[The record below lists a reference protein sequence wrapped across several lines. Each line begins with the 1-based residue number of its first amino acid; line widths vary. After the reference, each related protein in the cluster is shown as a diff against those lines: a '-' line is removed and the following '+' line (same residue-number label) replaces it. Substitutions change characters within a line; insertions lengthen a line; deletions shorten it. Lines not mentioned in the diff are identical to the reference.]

1 MFPLTIVL
9 YFSILFIRTHIR
21 LDRIKHGGFKMK
33 KPDNILSVSYVN
45 EPRRDILCIDIKSFF
60 ASVEAV
66 ERDQD
71 PLEAMIA
78 VVSKPDNNGGL
89 VLAASPK
96 VKEKYNVRTGTR
108 VYEIPKRSEIEIV
121 EPRMA
126 LYLKRNLEII
136 EIFKRYV
143 SLQDLHVYSIDEAF
157 IDVTHSHALFG
168 STREIATKI
177 QADIQNE
184 MNLIATVGIGDNP
197 LLAKLA
203 LDHQAKRDD
212 EKLYQAY
219 WSYEQVPQ
227 TIWKITDLTDF
238 WGIGSR
244 TESKLKRLGIHSL
257 YDLAQYDVRKIKSRF
272 NVIGEQLFYHAHG
285 IDRTI
290 LSDKYVPKESS
301 FSKNQILNR
310 DYTNPYDV
318 EVVIREMTEENAM
331 RLRKHALT
339 TSTIKLT
346 IGYSKQTVEAGFS
359 HQMAIEATDSSKK
372 LVHYMLRI
380 FRKYYEKHAVRV
392 VNVSFDKITP
402 KQDYQMTLFES
413 LEDVLKDKSLDD
425 VVDIVRKKYG
435 YTSLLHASSL
445 LQNGMA
451 IQRSK
456 LLGGHQANTKESE
469 G

>member
-1 MFPLTIVL
+1 
-9 YFSILFIRTHIR
+9 
-21 LDRIKHGGFKMK
+21 MK
-33 KPDNILSVSYVN
+33 KTDNILSVSYIN

-108 VYEIPKRSEIEIV
+108 VYEIPKRSNIEIV

-126 LYLKRNLEII
+126 LYLKKNLEII

-143 SLQDLHVYSIDEAF
+143 ALQDLHVYSIDESF
-157 IDVTHSHALFG
+157 LDVTHSHALFG
-168 STREIATKI
+168 STHEIATKI
-177 QADIQNE
+177 QNDIKKE
-184 MNLIATVGIGDNP
+184 MKLVATIGIGDNP

-212 EKLYQAY
+212 KNSFQAY
-219 WSYEQVPQ
+219 WSYEHVPK
-227 TIWKITDLTDF
+227 TIWKIADLTDF
-238 WGIGSR
+238 WGIGKR
-244 TESKLKRLGIHSL
+244 TEAKLKRIGIHTM
-257 YDLAQYDVRKIKSRF
+257 YDLAQYDVQKIKSRF
-272 NVIGEQLFYHAHG
+272 NIIGEQLFYHAHG

-290 LSDKYVPKESS
+290 LSDKFVPKENS

-310 DYTNPYDV
+310 DYTHPYDV
-318 EVVIREMTEENAM
+318 EIVIREMTEENAM
-331 RLRKHALT
+331 RLRKHNLT
-339 TSTIKLT
+339 TSTVKLT
-346 IGYSKQTVEAGFS
+346 IGYSKHTIDAGFR
-359 HQMAIEATDSSKK
+359 HQMAIEATDSSQK
-372 LVHYMLRI
+372 LVQYMLQI
-380 FRKYYEKHAVRV
+380 FRKHYENHAVRI
-392 VNVSFDKITP
+392 VNVSFNKIAP
-402 KQDYQMTLFES
+402 KQDFQMNLFEN
-413 LEDVLKDKSLDD
+413 LEDVLKDESLDNI
-425 VVDIVRKKYG
+425 VDIVRKKYG

-456 LLGGHQANTKESE
+456 LLGGHQANTNESE